1 VILRLAGLRH
11 LSRHPLQLMF
21 GVVGVALGVAAVF
34 SIDLANES
42 ARRAFRI
49 SAQTVAGKAT
59 HRIVGGPSGLEEGLY
74 ATLRRQ
80 GGMRTIAPVVEGYR
94 SGTTRGGRLRAWTSP
109 AS

>member
-1 VILRLAGLRH
+1 
-11 LSRHPLQLMF
+11 MF

-49 SAQTVAGKAT
+49 SAQNAAGNAT
-59 HRIVGGPSGLEEGLY
+59 HRIVGGPAGLDEALY

-80 GGMRTIAPVVEGYR
+80 GGMRTIAPVVEGYAR
-94 SGTTRGGRLRAWTSP
+94 VPGHPGLTLHILGIDPFAEAPTRD
-109 AS
+109 